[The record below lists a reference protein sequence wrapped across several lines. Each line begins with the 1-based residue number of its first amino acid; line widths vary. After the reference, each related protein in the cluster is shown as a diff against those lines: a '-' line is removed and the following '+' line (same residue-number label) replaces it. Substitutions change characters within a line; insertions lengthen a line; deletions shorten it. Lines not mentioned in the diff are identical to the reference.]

1 MHDSS
6 SWIWQTLLL
15 LYVYIMNQEDNHDT
29 LKRKEELHSIN
40 DPVTSEKSSMESMD
54 ISSEDHSTNGKIG
67 NDNALLASKDESKR
81 LFLKDLHEF
90 MSKRGHP
97 ILRPPSLGFQE
108 LDLYKLYRAVTQ
120 RGGMD
125 EVTSKQ
131 EWKLIYNALD
141 IPTISTSASYNTR
154 TNYKKYLYLYELE
167 HFETEADRLAE
178 TMNFRFN
185 RGDYVRIES
194 TTQNQVYY
202 ARVIKKRFI
211 NNAKM
216 YYIHYNGWSTTHDEW
231 MPEYALQS
239 LHSHEQ
245 YSPSELKNPSATR
258 SSKSN
263 YLIDDPSLYPKKHL
277 TGKASKKS
285 KLSPT
290 MSSSSGSFRSY
301 SSYQR
306 GRIPYSES
314 QDEWYSSIAEEQDES
329 MFNFSGAS
337 SAIRLKLPS
346 LEHTLSSQDIER
358 TKKFARYNDQDM
370 NDIPGYE
377 FDSGK
382 GLNIFSEIM
391 IPSISTL
398 ITASE
403 HSSEYSDSDIKKS
416 RYSGLGVRTT
426 RFDRLPQQTF
436 PSSESTDSKNR
447 MSKTDQRRQR
457 STQSIEYFSKDD
469 SVLDLSKERERV
481 ERERFDQI
489 PLKPDLPLITANNL
503 HILATIT
510 TESESENDAHDSD
523 YSEMLKQLR
532 AESEAILERAKKDDA
547 TSWKDIIDS
556 DLKTNISSKSLM
568 DMSPGISS
576 DSENHITS
584 DSIKIFTA
592 LQESFKSTLETI
604 NKRMREIR
612 EEMAIHKAYLRPNIQ
627 TLQSEEDNEE
637 LSRIQLTNFD
647 TANQSN
653 TDSSQMDS
661 FRSRRRNGEKHKR

>member
-1 MHDSS
+1 MD
-6 SWIWQTLLL
+6 Q
-15 LYVYIMNQEDNHDT
+15 VENQDT
-29 LKRKEELHSIN
+29 LELNEGLNSN
-40 DPVTSEKSSMESMD
+40 SETVKSEKSSVESMD
-54 ISSEDHSTNGKIG
+54 ISSGDHSNNGKI
-67 NDNALLASKDESKR
+67 ASNVISVPKDETKR

-90 MSKRGHP
+90 MARRGHP

-108 LDLYKLYRAVTQ
+108 LDLYKLYKAVTQ

-125 EVTSKQ
+125 EVTAKQ

-178 TMNFRFN
+178 TMDFKFN
-185 RGDYVRIES
+185 RGDYIRIES

-202 ARVIKKRFI
+202 ALIIKKRFI

-216 YYIHYNGWSTTHDEW
+216 YYIHYNGWNTTHDEW

-239 LHSHEQ
+239 LLPHEQ
-245 YSPSELKNPSATR
+245 HSPSELKNPPATR

-277 TGKASKKS
+277 TSKKS

-290 MSSSSGSFRSY
+290 MSSSSGSVRSY
-301 SSYQR
+301 SGYQR
-306 GRIPYSES
+306 NRVPYSGS
-314 QDEWYSSIAEEQDES
+314 QDEWYSSITEEQEES
-329 MFNFSGAS
+329 MFSFSGTS
-337 SAIRLKLPS
+337 PTRLKLPS
-346 LEHTLSSQDIER
+346 LEHTLSTRDIER
-358 TKKFARYNDQDM
+358 SKKFPRYNDSHM
-370 NDIPGYE
+370 NGILGYGSY
-377 FDSGK
+377 SGK
-382 GLNIFSEIM
+382 GLHISSETI

-403 HSSEYSDSDIKKS
+403 HSSEYSDSDIKES
-416 RYSGLGVRTT
+416 RYSGSGVRTT
-426 RFDRLPQQTF
+426 RFDRLPQQTLQ
-436 PSSESTDSKNR
+436 SSENTGSRNR
-447 MSKTDQRRQR
+447 MSTVDQRRQR
-457 STQSIEYFSKDD
+457 STQQIGYISRDD
-469 SVLDLSKERERV
+469 SALDLSKERERI

-503 HILATIT
+503 HVLATIT
-510 TESESENDAHDSD
+510 TESESENDIYDSD

-532 AESEAILERAKKDDA
+532 TESEAILERAKKDDA
-547 TSWKDIIDS
+547 TSWKDIVDT
-556 DLKTNISSKSLM
+556 DLKTNIASKSLLN
-568 DMSPGISS
+568 MSPGMSS
-576 DSENHITS
+576 DSDNHIPS
-584 DSIKIFTA
+584 DSIKTFTA

-604 NKRMREIR
+604 NKRMGEIR
-612 EEMAIHKAYLRPNIQ
+612 EEIAVHKAYLRPDIQ
-627 TLQSEEDNEE
+627 TSQSEEDNEE